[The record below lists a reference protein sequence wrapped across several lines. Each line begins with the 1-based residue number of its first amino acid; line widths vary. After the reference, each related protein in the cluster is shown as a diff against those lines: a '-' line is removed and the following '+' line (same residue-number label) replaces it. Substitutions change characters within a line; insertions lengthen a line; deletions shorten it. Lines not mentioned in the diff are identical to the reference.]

1 MATTI
6 ADQEKRLSRKAL
18 AAVRAL
24 RSLEATKSDLDI
36 RIKAQKAILAGELA
50 PALGE
55 KAVGV
60 DGRGTKLVSVK
71 VSIIRTINAT
81 LLRKRDPELAEE
93 CTTESARTTVTL
105 APVDPA

>member
-24 RSLEATKSDLDI
+24 RLLEAQKDDLAA
-36 RIKAQKAILAGELA
+36 RIKIQKEILVAELA
-50 PALGE
+50 PELGE

-71 VSIIRTINAT
+71 TAIVRTINAT
-81 LLRKRDPELAEE
+81 LLRKRDPGLAEE
-93 CTTESARTTVTL
+93 CTTESSRTTVTL
-105 APVDPA
+105 APVAE

>member
-6 ADQEKRLSRKAL
+6 ADQEKRLSRRAL
-18 AAVRAL
+18 TAVRNL
-24 RSLEATKSDLDI
+24 RTLEAQKDDLDV
-36 RIKAQKAILAGELA
+36 RIKAQKAILTAELA

-71 VSIIRTINAT
+71 VSVVRTINAT
-81 LLRKRDPELAEE
+81 LLRKRDPDLAEE
-93 CTTESARTTVTL
+93 CTTESSRTYVTL
-105 APVDPA
+105 APVVA

>member
-18 AAVRAL
+18 TAVRTMRA
-24 RSLEATKSDLDI
+24 LEAQKDELDI
-36 RIKAQKAILAGELA
+36 KIKAQKAILVSELA
-50 PALGE
+50 PGLGE

-71 VSIIRTINAT
+71 VAIVRSINAA

-93 CTTESARTTVTL
+93 CTTESSRTTVTL
-105 APVDPA
+105 APVTE

>member
-18 AAVRAL
+18 TAVRNL
-24 RSLEATKSDLDI
+24 RLLEAQKDDLDV
-36 RIKAQKAILAGELA
+36 RIKAQKAILTAELA
-50 PALGE
+50 PGLGE

-71 VSIIRTINAT
+71 VAIVRSINST
-81 LLRKRDPELAEE
+81 LLRKINPELAEE
-93 CTTESARTTVTL
+93 CTTESSRTTVTL
-105 APVDPA
+105 APVIE